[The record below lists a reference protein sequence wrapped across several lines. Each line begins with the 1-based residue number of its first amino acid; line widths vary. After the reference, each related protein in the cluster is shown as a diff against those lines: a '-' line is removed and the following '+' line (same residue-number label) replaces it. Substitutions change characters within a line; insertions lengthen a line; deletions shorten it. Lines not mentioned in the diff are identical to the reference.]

1 MPKTQASSAGGCP
14 WGGPGPR
21 AAALCAR
28 EAGRRGGSGAE
39 PPPRA
44 GGSTAPSRGRSED
57 SRAALRE
64 AVQGSAP
71 PAAPGG
77 SGAQPEPA
85 KLSLPGPRQEPADGH
100 QLSQRVQ
107 PGSGLEPAAPGMLGA
122 ALAIRDQT
130 HLLLWHLTPRE
141 KGLLSKRRR
150 ARGKGPEGRAD
161 LMGNRS
167 AGHTVHP
174 GFLHQEFSLRPAS
187 RASGTCDPGLG
198 SAPSA
203 LHGLQT

>member
-44 GGSTAPSRGRSED
+44 ADLPGAGSPGTAAGGAAAGGSTAPSRGRSED
-57 SRAALRE
+57 SSAALRE

-85 KLSLPGPRQEPADGH
+85 KLSLPGPRQEPAD
-100 QLSQRVQ
+100 
-107 PGSGLEPAAPGMLGA
+107 
-122 ALAIRDQT
+122 
-130 HLLLWHLTPRE
+130 
-141 KGLLSKRRR
+141 
-150 ARGKGPEGRAD
+150 
-161 LMGNRS
+161 
-167 AGHTVHP
+167 
-174 GFLHQEFSLRPAS
+174 
-187 RASGTCDPGLG
+187 
-198 SAPSA
+198 
-203 LHGLQT
+203 